1 MLARIKI
8 LVCLLGISAAVW
20 AQRPAEQSEP
30 IYLYQA
36 ADREQRL
43 VDAAKHEGVVSLYT
57 SMQTPDSLPL
67 AQAFERKYGV
77 KVSLWRASG
86 EKVVQRALTEARGG
100 RFDVDVME
108 TDGAQ
113 MEILYR
119 EKQLAPFHSPSL
131 EDIPAALVPPHRHY
145 VPTRVSLYV
154 LVYNTTLVRPDE
166 VPNSYEDLLHPRWR
180 GKLGLEAAD
189 VAWFAAVAKAMGRE
203 KGLDYFQKLAAS
215 APAIRSG
222 HTLLA
227 ELVSSGEILMV
238 PDAHVQGVERL
249 KKRGAPV
256 GWKPLQPAFG
266 QPSSVGLS
274 RRAPHPHAALLF
286 ADFIL
291 SREGQAI
298 IKARDRVPSSRA
310 VDSPL
315 NKFDYALVDPVIVLD
330 EWPQWERRW
339 SGLFLKG
346 QKIRRESD

>member
-1 MLARIKI
+1 LRSILLCLAA
-8 LVCLLGISAAVW
+8 ISAAVC
-20 AQRPAEQSEP
+20 AQPSVEQAER
-30 IYLYQA
+30 IYLDQGPE
-36 ADREQRL
+36 REQRL
-43 VDAAKHEGVVSLYT
+43 VAAAKREGAVSLYT

-67 AQAFERKYGV
+67 AQAFERKHGV

-100 RFDVDVME
+100 RFDVDVFE

-131 EDIPAALVPPHRHY
+131 QDIPAALIPSHRHY
-145 VPTRVSLYV
+145 APTRVTLYV
-154 LVYNTTLVRPDE
+154 LAYNTARLAPAD
-166 VPNSYEDLLHPRWR
+166 VPNSYEDLLQPRWR

-189 VAWFAAVAKAMGRE
+189 VAWFAAVTKAMGRE

-215 APAIRSG
+215 GPALRSG

-227 ELVSSGEILMV
+227 ELVASGEILIV

-249 KKRGAPV
+249 KKRGAPIE
-256 GWKPLQPAFG
+256 WKPLQPAFG

-274 RRAPHPHAALLF
+274 PRAPHPHAALLF

-291 SREGQAI
+291 SKEGQEI

-310 VDSPL
+310 ADSPL

-330 EWPQWERRW
+330 EWAQWEKRW
-339 SGLFLKG
+339 SALFLKG
-346 QKIRRESD
+346 QKLRRETD

>member
-1 MLARIKI
+1 VLARIKI

-30 IYLYQA
+30 IYLYQG

-43 VDAAKHEGVVSLYT
+43 VAAARREGTVSVYT

-67 AQAFERKYGV
+67 AQAFEKKYGV

-100 RFDVDVME
+100 RFDADVME

-131 EDIPAALVPPHRHY
+131 EDIPAALVPSHRHY

-154 LVYNTTLVRPDE
+154 LAYNTTLVPRGD

-189 VAWFAAVAKAMGRE
+189 VAWFAAVTKAMGRE
-203 KGLDYFQKLAAS
+203 RGLDYFGKLAAS

-227 ELVSSGEILMV
+227 ELVASGEILMV

-256 GWKPLQPAFG
+256 DWKPLQPAFG

-291 SREGQAI
+291 SREGQEI
-298 IKARDRVPSSRA
+298 IKARERVPSSRE
-310 VDSPL
+310 VDSAL

-330 EWPQWERRW
+330 EWAEWEKRW
-339 SGLFLKG
+339 SALFLKG
-346 QKIRRESD
+346 QKLRREAD

>member
-1 MLARIKI
+1 LRSILLCLAA
-8 LVCLLGISAAVW
+8 ISAAVC
-20 AQRPAEQSEP
+20 AQPSVEQAER
-30 IYLYQA
+30 IYLDRGP
-36 ADREQRL
+36 DREQRL
-43 VDAAKHEGVVSLYT
+43 VAAAKREGAVSLYT

-67 AQAFERKYGV
+67 AQAFERKHGV

-100 RFDVDVME
+100 RFDVDVFE

-131 EDIPAALVPPHRHY
+131 QDIPAALIPSHRHY
-145 VPTRVSLYV
+145 VPTRVTLYV
-154 LVYNTTLVRPDE
+154 LAYNTARLAPAD
-166 VPNSYEDLLHPRWR
+166 VPSSYEDLLQPRWR

-189 VAWFAAVAKAMGRE
+189 VAWFAAVTKAMGRE
-203 KGLDYFQKLAAS
+203 RGLDYFQKLAA
-215 APAIRSG
+215 AGPAMRSG

-227 ELVSSGEILMV
+227 ELVASGEILIV

-249 KKRGAPV
+249 KKRGAPIE
-256 GWKPLQPAFG
+256 WKPLQPAFG

-274 RRAPHPHAALLF
+274 PRAPHPHAALLF

-291 SREGQAI
+291 SKEGQEI

-310 VDSPL
+310 ADSPL

-330 EWPQWERRW
+330 EWAQWEKRW
-339 SGLFLKG
+339 SALFLKG
-346 QKIRRESD
+346 QKLRRETD